1 MVFMVPVWRPPAVLL
16 AVLATAGCGSE
27 ARFTPFA
34 SPTIG
39 PVLTAPPPTA
49 PARSSLPSILLP
61 SGSLPT
67 TTATAAPAATAATV
81 PINAGPDVNETLR
94 AFLLTD
100 ADLPRSGIHVAAHPD
115 NASVPDVELCGGH
128 DPNATFAATATA
140 GADIF
145 TASGNGIEIVSAYPP
160 GVAEQLMAAVTDAFG
175 ACAHSAPILVGPT
188 TGTVS
193 YTKVRLSVAT
203 SHKEVTAATRTVIL
217 GGATYESGLAYA
229 RFNDFVVL
237 VQLDN
242 IDAKTASGLLNRLLK
257 AVVARQP

>member
-1 MVFMVPVWRPPAVLL
+1 
-16 AVLATAGCGSE
+16 
-27 ARFTPFA
+27 
-34 SPTIG
+34 
-39 PVLTAPPPTA
+39 
-49 PARSSLPSILLP
+49 
-61 SGSLPT
+61 
-67 TTATAAPAATAATV
+67 
-81 PINAGPDVNETLR
+81 
-94 AFLLTD
+94 
-100 ADLPRSGIHVAAHPD
+100 
-115 NASVPDVELCGGH
+115 
-128 DPNATFAATATA
+128 
-140 GADIF
+140 
-145 TASGNGIEIVSAYPP
+145 
-160 GVAEQLMAAVTDAFG
+160 MAAVTEAFS
-175 ACAHSAPILVGPT
+175 ACAHSAPILVGAT